1 MKEPITLETFQGHLV
16 LYCKGRYANSKITS
30 REKALVEFFEGL
42 KMIWA
47 IRCGYQYEQNDSD
60 RVLEYIADEMFEI
73 ISECKRLDSVEKI
86 KHFMDVLHKEVYNQ
100 AFYKP
105 KNMSPIRAIIWE
117 YNQIICQLQIFE
129 IPEGKKRH
137 VPIVILPKPKKQIF
151 SRILNGNGRYDDY
164 RKISETHKSK
174 LNGLIENH

>member
-16 LYCKGRYANSKITS
+16 RYCKGAYANSKTTS
-30 REKALVEFFEGL
+30 REKAQVDFFEGL

-60 RVLEYIADEMFEI
+60 RVFEYIADEMFEI
-73 ISECKRLDSVEKI
+73 ISRCKRLDSVEKFR
-86 KHFMDVLHKEVYNQ
+86 HFMDVLHKELYDQ

-105 KNMSPIRAIIWE
+105 KDMSPIRAMIWE
-117 YNQIICQLQIFE
+117 YRMIICQLQIFE
-129 IPEGKKRH
+129 RPEGKKRH
-137 VPIVILPKPKKQIF
+137 VPIVKLPKAMRQTF

-164 RKISETHKSK
+164 RKISENHKSE
-174 LNGLIENH
+174 LNGLVENN